1 MYCPY
6 CGRDIPQNTTICPAC
21 HGLISEAKMAAYFQ
35 GQSEDSINEYSRA
48 TVERQLAE
56 KQPRRIWP
64 IIVAVAVVLALLV
77 AFIAVP
83 LIQESVASA
92 RTDHRVTFLLKTP
105 GYNDE
110 ATAIP
115 VHVTGTK
122 ANGSTYDEITYLDG
136 GGNGVSLEPGEYQ
149 LSFPGGS
156 ILANGTVLVAPK
168 KKTLDVTVSEDLVH
182 NEFVQIPT
190 DKAISYKAVSPIDLT
205 DETLD
210 AVYEYAAQAPNDN
223 GKADKLRAN
232 AIQARQEALDK
243 REATTEA
250 IEKEATGK
258 LKVSLG
264 DEAKFVGTVEI
275 NTAEEVAKR
284 LKNDDIMWNMAGQTL
299 AVLWLDKT
307 RKVTVET
314 TMSDEYDGYSGYYYD
329 SEDGSTYAETQ
340 EFDVKCLVL
349 NPDVEGTYT
358 AGDDGSL
365 TALAGKRVL
374 AVGHINFP
382 EDWASSQVSPIELAN
397 PTLEDL

>member
-21 HGLISEAKMAAYFQ
+21 HGLISEATMAAYFQ
-35 GQSEDSINEYSRA
+35 GQSADSINEYSRA

-56 KQPRRIWP
+56 KQPRRVWP

-122 ANGSTYDEITYLDG
+122 ANGSAYDEITYLDG

-168 KKTLDVTVSEDLVH
+168 KKTLDVTVPDGLAR
-182 NEFVQIPT
+182 NEFVQVPT
-190 DKAISYKAVSPIDLT
+190 DKAITYQAIAPLDLT
-205 DETLD
+205 DEVLD
-210 AVYEYAAQAPNDN
+210 AVYEYAAQAPNDR
-223 GKADKLRAN
+223 GKADRLREN
-232 AIQARQEALDK
+232 AMQVRADEIEKKEAH
-243 REATTEA
+243 AAA

-264 DEAKFVGTVEI
+264 DEAKFIGTLEI
-275 NTAEEVAKR
+275 NTAEEVANR
-284 LKNDDIMWNMAGQTL
+284 LGDESIMWNLEGQTL

-314 TMSDEYDGYSGYYYD
+314 SMTDEYDGGELYFDEDDGMTYTD
-329 SEDGSTYAETQ
+329 SQQYE
-340 EFDVKCLVL
+340 VKCLVL
-349 NPDVEGTYT
+349 NSDVEGIYGG
-358 AGDDGSL
+358 GDDGTL
-365 TALAGKRVL
+365 TAHAGKRVI
-374 AVGHINFP
+374 ATGRVNMP
-382 EDWASSQVSPIELAN
+382 DDWASSLVSPIMLAN
-397 PTLEDL
+397 PTIENL